1 MGRGRHSYSHSIIVG
16 QNGHNPNVRLVVPRP
31 AQAAAPFAPNRV
43 PTPEEVIQL
52 QAAQIRELE
61 QQVRDKTVAA
71 STIANAA
78 INLLD
83 RLCDLGYGTRD
94 SGIGIDKDTW
104 EKTRGLQL
112 TVAGDEKTGR
122 VVVRAREQ
130 EKPAPLAFEDRQ
142 D

>member
-1 MGRGRHSYSHSIIVG
+1 MFS
-16 QNGHNPNVRLVVPRP
+16 QNGHRDVVVLAPS
-31 AQAAAPFAPNRV
+31 AKASAPFQP
-43 PTPEEVIQL
+43 PSPEEVIQF
-52 QAAQIRELE
+52 QSARIRELE
-61 QQVRDKTVAA
+61 AEKAELTVSA

-83 RLCDLGYGTRD
+83 RLCELGYGSRD
-94 SGIGIDKDTW
+94 GGVVIEKDTW

-130 EKPAPLAFEDRQ
+130 EKPAPVAHEDRE
-142 D
+142 